1 MASTLGEHTAKCVSE
16 DTFLRLFVYSDV
28 HDLPDMEKKCFE
40 FTETKSNTLEVL
52 KSPSFLKLPE
62 EYLVSLISSDRFVA
76 SEYDILQAVLKWK
89 EYNEKSVEEMEEVT
103 KCIRL
108 SPFSKRE
115 IFTKVQPTGLFNEA
129 RLFAGIQVL
138 CKPILSEMQPR
149 GRIGES
155 VFSYL
160 FTLIDLCVSY
170 IYIFS
175 CVAVHHLH
183 K

>member
-1 MASTLGEHTAKCVSE
+1 MASTLGEHTAKYVSE
-16 DTFLRLFVYSDV
+16 HTFLRLFVYSDI
-28 HDLPDMEKKCFE
+28 HDLPDMKKKCFE

-89 EYNEKSVEEMEEVT
+89 EYNEKSVEEMEEIT

-108 SPFSKRE
+108 SRFSTPE
-115 IFTKVQPTGLFNEA
+115 MFTKVQPTGLFNEA
-129 RLFAGIQVL
+129 SLFAGIQVL
-138 CKPILSEMQPR
+138 WKPILSEMQPR

-160 FTLIDLCVSY
+160 FTLIDLCV
-170 IYIFS
+170 IHIFLCCCTS
-175 CVAVHHLH
+175 PP
-183 K
+183 

>member
-1 MASTLGEHTAKCVSE
+1 MASTLGEHTAKYVSE

-28 HDLPDMEKKCFE
+28 HDLPDMKKKCFE
-40 FTETKSNTLEVL
+40 FTETNTREVL

-89 EYNEKSVEEMEEVT
+89 EYNEKSVEEMEEIT

-108 SPFSKRE
+108 SRFSTQE

-138 CKPILSEMQPR
+138 WKPILSEMQPR

-160 FTLIDLCVSY
+160 FTLIDLCVIHIGSTVLY
-170 IYIFS
+170 GPR
-175 CVAVHHLH
+175 A
-183 K
+183 